1 MAVLKII
8 ITNKKT
14 FDVIQREDIIAV
26 RVEEPWW
33 YVKKTDLTE
42 VPYTLSD
49 FNIRI
54 LGVIR

>member
-14 FDVIQREDIIAV
+14 FDVIQREDITAV
-26 RVEEPWW
+26 RVAEPWW
-33 YVKKTDLTE
+33 YVKKTDGTE
-42 VPYTLSD
+42 VLYTLSD